1 MKSRLPEI
9 VGSCLLVLFLGA
21 ALGTGAACSR
31 RAEAAARPALTDR
44 NAGITLALPET
55 ATAFDRPAAAKDRF
69 VSRIPYGPRQT
80 LLYLHVYS
88 PPLVSAV
95 GAPPAT
101 HGDVVERVLR
111 NELGAFLTLE
121 TSATNLPDQTPVL
134 LLAGRAREPDQVVG
148 FAFQCIKTHFVF
160 FGLSGPDVA
169 FADLPTFFAT
179 SVADLR
185 IADVGQSTFADAA
198 EYQDLLGGSA
208 DTGQSLEFIRN
219 VFASRN
225 ANPVNYTTAIGLAF
239 FLARDLHARA
249 PADPRLPEVRALLD
263 NMASIRL
270 ADFLKGR
277 TDFEVAC
284 GQGKGDE
291 ALAQARFLADLSY
304 PFDAEA
310 RALDKQRL
318 RKAAALLK

>member
-1 MKSRLPEI
+1 M
-9 VGSCLLVLFLGA
+9 
-21 ALGTGAACSR
+21 
-31 RAEAAARPALTDR
+31 
-44 NAGITLALPET
+44 
-55 ATAFDRPAAAKDRF
+55 
-69 VSRIPYGPRQT
+69 
-80 LLYLHVYS
+80 
-88 PPLVSAV
+88 
-95 GAPPAT
+95 
-101 HGDVVERVLR
+101 LR

-134 LLAGRAREPDQVVG
+134 LLAGRARDPDQVVG
-148 FAFQCIKTHFVF
+148 FAFQCNKTHFVF

-169 FADLPTFFAT
+169 FADLPAFFAT

-198 EYQDLLGGSA
+198 QYQDLLGGSA
-208 DTGQSLEFIRN
+208 DPAQSLEFIRN

-239 FLARDLHARA
+239 FLARDLQARA